1 MRYREDQILAVMN
14 WIMKSGIFVAL
25 LESFAHYLGP
35 GLVTSFSSKA
45 SMKSLRGDGRASYNY
60 L

>member
-1 MRYREDQILAVMN
+1 ME
-14 WIMKSGIFVAL
+14 SGIFVAL